1 MDGGNRIG
9 DGFGG
14 KNGGFG
20 GGIFASPPDR
30 SLPWI
35 MDPLESPA
43 YPGTVDQGRLVCDCM
58 SALAAIIGN
67 ATMFKSMMTIADK
80 VLISFLA
87 QLLFGTASYAQQ
99 TTGQLLISSGF
110 NPIAATT
117 PEMVARLNS
126 FPANQFLLR
135 SKGGRPYYVYA
146 DPSGCGC
153 AYVGTV
159 AAMDKY
165 RASFG
170 ALPADTLSS
179 GGFTNPEQNMINS
192 MEQDDASAQFNN
204 DVFGPNF

>member
-1 MDGGNRIG
+1 MFRSSRAI
-9 DGFGG
+9 
-14 KNGGFG
+14 
-20 GGIFASPPDR
+20 ASIVVIVV
-30 SLPWI
+30 LA
-35 MDPLESPA
+35 LLA
-43 YPGTVDQGRLVCDCM
+43 PGTSGH
-58 SALAAIIGN
+58 
-67 ATMFKSMMTIADK
+67 
-80 VLISFLA
+80 
-87 QLLFGTASYAQQ
+87 AQQ

-117 PEMVARLNS
+117 PEMMARLTS

-135 SKGGRPYYVYA
+135 NKGARPYFVYA

-153 AYVGTV
+153 AYVGSV

-192 MEQDDASAQFNN
+192 MENDDAGAQFNR
-204 DVFGPNF
+204 DVFGPDF